1 LVLLTSNSLK
11 YLYYKKLYKY
21 FLYITIVMECVKCSY
36 KAPTNQAYD
45 RHIASKKHLQE
56 KPDYVCAI
64 CGYLAKTK
72 QRYERHKE
80 VDCHP
85 PIEYK
90 CQQCD
95 YNTMCHQAYTSHISS
110 QFHSKVCRPIIVKE
124 IPSPSYLL
132 QKYHKSAVK
141 MGLQY
146 MGYRRLSYHSKFLI
160 YKNQLISKYDYM
172 KAYEELENTL
182 KNEPAYHMKYKRYAY
197 VLDKLAPDLHYPF
210 S

>member
-1 LVLLTSNSLK
+1 
-11 YLYYKKLYKY
+11 
-21 FLYITIVMECVKCSY
+21 MECVKCSY
-36 KAPTNQAYD
+36 KAPTNQAYN
-45 RHIASKKHLQE
+45 RHVLTKKHLQE
-56 KPDYVCAI
+56 KPDYACVI

-72 QRYERHKE
+72 QGYDRHQE

-95 YNTMCHQAYTSHISS
+95 YNTMCHQAYTSHMDS
-110 QFHSKVCRPIIVKE
+110 QFHSKVCRPIKVKE

-141 MGLQY
+141 MGLHY

-160 YKNQLISKYDYM
+160 YNTQLISKYDYK
-172 KAYEELENTL
+172 KAYDELENTL
-182 KNEPAYHMKYKRYAY
+182 KNEPSYEVKYKRYAY
-197 VLDKLAPDLHYPF
+197 KNGSLLVADLEYPF